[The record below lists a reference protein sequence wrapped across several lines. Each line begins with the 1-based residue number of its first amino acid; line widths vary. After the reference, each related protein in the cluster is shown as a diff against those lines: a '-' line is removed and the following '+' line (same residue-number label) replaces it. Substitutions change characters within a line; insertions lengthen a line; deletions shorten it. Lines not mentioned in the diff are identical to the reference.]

1 MKKIAAVLAA
11 IILICILHPATATA
25 CAVCYGDPQ
34 APMTN
39 GMNMAILSL
48 LGITGG
54 VLSAFVAFFV
64 FLRKRARA
72 AWSGPVTIEEVLNGK
87 KG

>member
-1 MKKIAAVLAA
+1 MVWAFHAS
-11 IILICILHPATATA
+11 TALG

-54 VLSAFVAFFV
+54 VLSVFVAFFV

-72 AWSGPVTIEEVLNGK
+72 MLNGPLTIEDVLTGRK
-87 KG
+87 D